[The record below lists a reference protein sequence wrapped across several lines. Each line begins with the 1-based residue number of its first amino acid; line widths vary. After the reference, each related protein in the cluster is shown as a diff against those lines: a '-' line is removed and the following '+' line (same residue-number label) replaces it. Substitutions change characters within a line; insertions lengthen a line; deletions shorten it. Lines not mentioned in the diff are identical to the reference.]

1 MRKIKI
7 LFNTLAITSAF
18 AFTSCMDVLD
28 KEPLDLMTE
37 NNVWSDATLAQAV
50 VNKCYGSLSYFTKYD
65 GDGNK
70 RGADC
75 QTDQYWTHW
84 QLGGCT
90 DDADWTT
97 STDFG
102 WDKFGD
108 VRNANIAIEHLTDEA
123 VRSQIGENAADDMLG
138 QAYLLKAATYFL
150 QARKFGGWI
159 IVEHTLDT
167 DGQNAAKDETAA
179 QNLQLPRATMQETYD
194 YAIDLCEKA
203 ATLLNVE
210 NDFGILSRGAAYAL
224 LSEVCLHGAIY
235 MQKYEGV
242 DPKPYLEKA
251 IQAVDE
257 LDALRLYELVPA
269 EDYGKM
275 FKSYDYA
282 QSCPE
287 IIFNMQRNSLYSTTE
302 TEGRRYFI
310 HPTGTSYLNTTKLNL
325 AFQPMEGFEAWGYGT
340 ISPTP
345 QHIERAYYV
354 IDKDGKARRFEES
367 QTFADNVDI
376 VQEADKAEPGMMR
389 EKRKLKIGSEYET
402 ITDLLYSNRDQRFYQ
417 SIAYDGAELFGNIIY
432 MRTGGNYHP
441 LSYIKTNRERGSV
454 TGYVY
459 KKFVVETQASPDKAP
474 VDLTRPIFRLG
485 RCYLN
490 AAEAYLYL
498 GNEAKA
504 IEYINKTRV
513 THGGLPALTTETG
526 DELKKIYIDERDAEL
541 DLENDRY
548 WTLMRTSI
556 AWGVMREN
564 GIPDA
569 SNKGGLIPILN
580 GGDQNGA
587 DVATIEIE
595 VPGDA
600 MVEADFMKPN
610 AYFFRELYSPQT
622 DRYFRF
628 TVNKRYLFPVPQ
640 SEIDQNDNINPE
652 DQNENWK

>member
-1 MRKIKI
+1 MRKNKI
-7 LFNTLAITSAF
+7 LFNLWIAASVLS
-18 AFTSCMDVLD
+18 FTSCMGVLD

-37 NNVWSDATLAQAV
+37 ENVWNDVKLAQGV
-50 VNKCYGSLSYFTKYD
+50 VNKCYSSIFYISKYQSDGKDRGS
-65 GDGNK
+65 
-70 RGADC
+70 DC
-75 QTDQYWTHW
+75 QTDQFWCHW
-84 QLGGCT
+84 QLGNCA
-90 DDADWTT
+90 DDNVWTT

-102 WDKFGD
+102 WNKFGD
-108 VRNANIAIEHLTDEA
+108 VRNANVAIEHLTDEV
-123 VRSQIGENAADDMLG
+123 VRSQIGEDEADNLLG

-159 IVEHTLDT
+159 IVEHSLDS
-167 DGQNAAKDETAA
+167 DGQNAAKDEAA
-179 QNLQLPRATMQETYD
+179 AEKLQLPRATMKETYD

-203 ATLLNVE
+203 ASLLNE
-210 NDFGILSRGAAYAL
+210 KNDFGELSKGATYAL
-224 LSEVCLHGAIY
+224 LSEMCLHGAIY
-235 MQKYEGV
+235 MQKYESV

-251 IQAVDE
+251 IKAVED
-257 LDALRLYELVPA
+257 LDNLGLYSLVPG
-269 EDYGKM
+269 EEYGKM
-275 FKSYDYA
+275 FKDYQYA
-282 QSCPE
+282 QTCPE
-287 IIFNMQRNSLYSTTE
+287 IIFNMQRNSLYTTTE
-302 TEGRRYFI
+302 HEDNRFFI
-310 HPTGTSYLNTTKLNL
+310 HPTGVSYLNTTKLNL

-340 ISPTP
+340 VSPTP
-345 QHIERAYYV
+345 QHIERAYYI
-354 IDKDGKARRFEES
+354 IDEDGKARRFEES
-367 QTFADNVDI
+367 LRFRDNIDIVNEVDKADNTT
-376 VQEADKAEPGMMR
+376 MR
-389 EKRKLKIGSEYET
+389 EKRKLKAGSAYES
-402 ITDLLYSNRDQRFYQ
+402 ITDLLYTGRDQRFYQ
-417 SIAYDGAELFGNIIY
+417 TVGYDGGQLFGNTIY

-498 GNEAKA
+498 GDEAKA
-504 IEYINKTRV
+504 IQYINKTRV
-513 THGGLPALTTETG
+513 THGGLPALTNETG

-569 SNKGGLIPILN
+569 NNKGGLIPILN
-580 GGDQNGA
+580 GGNQNGA

-610 AYFFRELYSPQT
+610 AYFLREFYSPQT

-640 SEIDQNDNINPE
+640 SEIDQNKNINLE